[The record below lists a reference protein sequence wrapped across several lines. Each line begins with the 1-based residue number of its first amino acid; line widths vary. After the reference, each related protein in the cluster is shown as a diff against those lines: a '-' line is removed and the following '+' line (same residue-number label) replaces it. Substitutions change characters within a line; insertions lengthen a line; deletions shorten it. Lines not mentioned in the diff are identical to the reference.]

1 MMHPRIA
8 CVNCHGPEGKGGR
21 VNMMMWSFNT
31 PDITW
36 DNLTQAEGHR
46 EETGKDE
53 HEEHPPYTEETLKRA
68 ITRGIDP
75 AGDPL
80 DDIMP
85 RWRMT
90 ESDLSDLVEFIKTL
104 D

>member
-1 MMHPRIA
+1 MMFRRTT
-8 CVNCHGPEGKGGR
+8 CVSCHGPEGTGGR

-36 DNLTQAEGHR
+36 DNLTEAAGHG
-46 EETGKDE
+46 EETGEDE

-68 ITRGIDP
+68 ITKGIDP
-75 AGDPL
+75 AGEPL
-80 DDIMP
+80 DEEMP
-85 RWRMT
+85 HWQMS
-90 ESDLSDLVEFIKTL
+90 EADLSDLVAFIKTL

>member
-1 MMHPRIA
+1 
-8 CVNCHGPEGKGGR
+8 
-21 VNMMMWSFNT
+21 MMMWRFST

-36 DNLTQAEGHR
+36 DNLAQ
-46 EETGKDE
+46 EEHNDEKQGEEE

-75 AGDPL
+75 AGEPL

>member
-1 MMHPRIA
+1 
-8 CVNCHGPEGKGGR
+8 
-21 VNMMMWSFNT
+21 MMMWRFST

-36 DNLTQAEGHR
+36 DNLAQ
-46 EETGKDE
+46 EERHDEKQGEEE

-75 AGDPL
+75 AGEPL

>member
-1 MMHPRIA
+1 M
-8 CVNCHGPEGKGGR
+8 K
-21 VNMMMWSFNT
+21 
-31 PDITW
+31 
-36 DNLTQAEGHR
+36 
-46 EETGKDE
+46 K
-53 HEEHPPYTEETLKRA
+53 A

-75 AGDPL
+75 AGEAL

>member
-1 MMHPRIA
+1 
-8 CVNCHGPEGKGGR
+8 
-21 VNMMMWSFNT
+21 MMMWSFNT

-36 DNLTQAEGHR
+36 DNLAEMEGHG
-46 EETGKDE
+46 EETGEDE

-75 AGDPL
+75 AGEPL